1 MERISPTRM
10 NLLRKKDQIKLA
22 QQGVD
27 ALKNKRD
34 ALLQEFFSLVKD
46 LSSFREKLGNSSQQ
60 AVNSLILAS
69 ALDGMNQL
77 RSVSMVSKRDVTI
90 SIKEKKLWGVVVPEV
105 GKEVSY
111 IRPFPERG
119 VSPTGTSSRIDEAAA
134 GFEIILDL
142 VIEMAPTEIKLKRL
156 GKEIQK
162 TTRRVNTLEQQLIP
176 SLEDEVRLI
185 RQTLEERERED
196 VFRLKRLKK
205 KRIVTSGE

>member
-10 NLLRKKDQIKLA
+10 NLLRKKEQIKLA
-22 QQGVD
+22 QQGVE

-34 ALLQEFFSLVKD
+34 ALLQEFLSLVKD
-46 LSSFREKLGNSSQQ
+46 LSSFREKLEESSRE

-69 ALDGMNQL
+69 ALDGINHL
-77 RSVSMVSKRDVTI
+77 RSVSMAAKRDITI
-90 SIKEKKLWGVVVPEV
+90 SIEEKKLWGVIVPEV
-105 GKEVSY
+105 GKVSC
-111 IRPFPERG
+111 IRSFLERG

-134 GFEIILDL
+134 GFESILDL

-162 TTRRVNTLEQQLIP
+162 TTRRVNTLEQQLVP
-176 SLEDEVRLI
+176 SLEDEVRRI
-185 RQTLEERERED
+185 RQTLEEREREN

-205 KRIVTSGE
+205 KRVVTSGE